1 MMLRRA
7 LNFHIWYV
15 LQIINNYSPKCRW
28 LMVDIYQVTKRRGKH
43 PPPAT
48 VSELKSSCN
57 TSFIPVTITIFS
69 GCKSSA
75 NCWEVNSK
83 GVWIANQSAPLTL
96 STVSVDTNERYQRGR
111 EWWIELMII
120 LYWREE
126 DRGEVLF
133 GANFCREL
141 FLWQLRYSHDQ

>member
-1 MMLRRA
+1 MLRRA

-28 LMVDIYQVTKRRGKH
+28 LVVDIYQVAKRRGKH
-43 PPPAT
+43 PSPAT

-111 EWWIELMII
+111 GWIELDNII
-120 LYWREE
+120 LTGRRQRWSS
-126 DRGEVLF
+126 F
-133 GANFCREL
+133 WSQFCREL